1 MSDKLYDEAYNACY
15 ALMTKQAGLFG
26 AGKELI
32 KDIGKFVWKHPVAT
46 GLPAVG
52 YGGYRV
58 SKALGNET
66 PYKRKPHTILE
77 HLDDMFV
84 HGEHAKRNQLIAG
97 GSAAALIAGLAGL
110 GIHKHNKR
118 KKQEEAMERLRQR
131 YAAPQMQQPMPT
143 PMMAPMPMMMPYGN
157 PYMMYW

>member
-1 MSDKLYDEAYNACY
+1 MSDKLYDEAYNTCY
-15 ALMTKQAGLFG
+15 ALMTKRAGLFR
-26 AGKELI
+26 AGKELV

-46 GLPAVG
+46 SVPAIG

-58 SKALGNET
+58 SKALGNEA

-77 HLDDMFV
+77 HLDNMFV
-84 HGEHAKRNQLIAG
+84 HGEHARRNQLIAG
-97 GSAAALIAGLAGL
+97 GGAAALIAGLAGL

-131 YAAPQMQQPMPT
+131 YAVQQMPQSM
-143 PMMAPMPMMMPYGN
+143 PMMAPMPMMMPYGS
-157 PYMMYW
+157 PYMMYR